1 MLNYWIKPTKQRIK
15 SRKIQKLLSQYYLI
29 GNEEGVIQKL
39 TNSKS
44 SPTTLEYL
52 SSTSLSS
59 VAQRVS
65 YNQDFI
71 SDRRER
77 GELNTKRLTMENGE
91 LFLNGEKIE
100 NLKSYKISSS
110 AKEKGL
116 AELEIVI
123 DVITSSVL
131 PESKQ

>member
-1 MLNYWIKPTKQRIK
+1 M
-15 SRKIQKLLSQYYLI
+15 
-29 GNEEGVIQKL
+29 
-39 TNSKS
+39 
-44 SPTTLEYL
+44 
-52 SSTSLSS
+52 
-59 VAQRVS
+59 
-65 YNQDFI
+65 
-71 SDRRER
+71 
-77 GELNTKRLTMENGE
+77 NTKRLTMENGE
-91 LFLNGEKIE
+91 LFLNGERIE